1 MRKLGRILA
10 LVIVMSMC
18 IGMVLGLTGCGK
30 KDDNTTD
37 TNTYNVTVWVA
48 ENAVELTKQ
57 QIANFNNTNTDGITI
72 NATVSAV
79 SESEAATNMITDVE
93 AGADI
98 FCFAQDQFVRLV
110 NAGALTKLGI
120 AATETVTANNDASSV
135 AAVKT
140 GDGSCYAYPL
150 TADNGYFMYYDKSV
164 ISDSIVGSLEDIIAA
179 CKANGKNFSMQLES
193 SAWYAASFFF
203 GTGCVS
209 EWTLTEDG
217 SDFASYYDTF
227 NSDKGLAA
235 AKGMY
240 KLLKSG
246 ILVDTTTVSVSDFAA
261 TTPSAVVISGAW
273 DYTKAVEILGDNLG
287 VAALPSFTVD
297 GTTYH
302 MGSFSGNKL
311 LGVKPQ
317 TSPERAAALN
327 KLALYLTSEQCQLE
341 RFNTLAWGPSN
352 KNAQANE
359 AVQANPALAALLA
372 QAPYAIPQGQVH
384 GSWWDIGKA
393 LPTAIKDSDGSDTGL
408 KAALVDYE
416 NKIKELFKLTPEE
429 KRAYTIIGSIN
440 GDTWQIDLPMTETS
454 AGVWKTTEAYDLVV
468 GDEFKARK
476 GRSWDVSYGNGA
488 GNYVVETAG
497 RYYIQLT
504 LTGDSGTIELI
515 PAE

>member
-1 MRKLGRILA
+1 MRKMGRILA

-30 KDDNTTD
+30 KDDSTTG
-37 TNTYNVTVWVA
+37 TNTYDVTVWVA
-48 ENAVELTKQ
+48 EKAVELTKQ
-57 QIANFNNTNTDGITI
+57 QIANFNSTNTDGITI

-79 SESEAATNMITDVE
+79 GEGEAATNMITDVE

-150 TADNGYFMYYDKSV
+150 TADNGYFMYYDKRV
-164 ISDSIVGSLEDIIAA
+164 ISDNIAGSLEDIIAA

-261 TTPSAVVISGAW
+261 ATPSAVVISGAW
-273 DYTKAVEILGDNLG
+273 DYTKAAPLL
-287 VAALPSFTVD
+287 LSSF
-297 GTTYH
+297 
-302 MGSFSGNKL
+302 L
-311 LGVKPQ
+311 
-317 TSPERAAALN
+317 SPD
-327 KLALYLTSEQCQLE
+327 KFY
-341 RFNTLAWGPSN
+341 
-352 KNAQANE
+352 
-359 AVQANPALAALLA
+359 
-372 QAPYAIPQGQVH
+372 
-384 GSWWDIGKA
+384 
-393 LPTAIKDSDGSDTGL
+393 
-408 KAALVDYE
+408 
-416 NKIKELFKLTPEE
+416 
-429 KRAYTIIGSIN
+429 KRT
-440 GDTWQIDLPMTETS
+440 
-454 AGVWKTTEAYDLVV
+454 
-468 GDEFKARK
+468 
-476 GRSWDVSYGNGA
+476 
-488 GNYVVETAG
+488 
-497 RYYIQLT
+497 LT
-504 LTGDSGTIELI
+504 LPLRFRLNDVFRSRACRKRKTLRRYTLLSVYRRLYK
-515 PAE
+515 